1 MFIMSFIVLVCLI
14 ASAVA
19 TRLAQGSFT
28 ELSSLRYLPQES

>member
-1 MFIMSFIVLVCLI
+1 MFIMSFVVLVGLV

-28 ELSSLRYLPQES
+28 ELSSLRYLPQEA